1 MPTLV
6 PPPKPRFSG
15 TLSRMASGA
24 AAATFSGVS
33 VPVPLSTT
41 TSGLGRSVDSPTLRR
56 QSSVLFRLP
65 QCTTTTA
72 ARTSAGASPT
82 AASTGVGLDVATVL
96 RRGFIAP
103 LRQGRRLVVLLG
115 HYGRYLR
122 PGHDVEDSAAQAAD
136 ELAHSRRALVIGR
149 YAARLEARAIPR

>member
-15 TLSRMASGA
+15 RLSRMAWGA
-24 AAATFSGVS
+24 AEATFSGVS

-56 QSSVLFRLP
+56 QASVLLRLP

-82 AASTGVGLDVATVL
+82 AASIGVGLAVAEVL
-96 RRGFIAP
+96 RTGVIEP
-103 LRQGRRLVVLLG
+103 LCECRRLAVLFG
-115 HYGRYLR
+115 G
-122 PGHDVEDSAAQAAD
+122 STTAAA
-136 ELAHSRRALVIGR
+136 RRAGR
-149 YAARLEARAIPR
+149 KNRAPRTHEGRGSGWGRPTLKLLPGRWY